1 MKKLNSLGLVI
12 CVALAM
18 TSCKTQ
24 ESAYKKAYLQAQ
36 ENQKEQTTEV
46 TSTAT
51 APVVTPTPAPTTA
64 PSTAVRQEKIS
75 VVHGNDVK
83 AYSVVVGSFGV
94 KSNAQ
99 SLVASLK
106 DKGYNP
112 TLAFNAAKATYRVVL
127 SSYDTYEEAATARDA
142 FKQKFP
148 GNTDFQGS
156 WLLYRVY

>member
-1 MKKLNSLGLVI
+1 MKKFSSIGLVV
-12 CVALAM
+12 CLALAM

-36 ENQKEQTTEV
+36 ENQKEQAVEV

-51 APVVTPTPAPTTA
+51 APVSTPMATTA

-75 VVHGNDVK
+75 VVHGDDVK

-94 KSNAQ
+94 KISNAQ
-99 SLVASLK
+99 KLVASLK
-106 DKGYNP
+106 DQGYNP

-127 SSYDTYEEAATARDA
+127 CSYDTYDEAAAARDA
-142 FKQKFP
+142 FKQKYSD
-148 GNTDFQGS
+148 NKDFQGS

>member
-1 MKKLNSLGLVI
+1 MKKFSSIGLVV
-12 CVALAM
+12 CLVLAM

-36 ENQKEQTTEV
+36 ENQKEQAVEV

-51 APVVTPTPAPTTA
+51 APVSTPASTTA
-64 PSTAVRQEKIS
+64 PSAAVRQEKIS
-75 VVHGNDVK
+75 VVHGDDVK

-94 KSNAQ
+94 KNNAQ
-99 SLVASLK
+99 NLVVSLK

-127 SSYDTYEEAATARDA
+127 CSYDTYDEAAAARDA
-142 FKQKFP
+142 FKQKFSD
-148 GNTDFQGS
+148 NKDFQGS